1 MGNEP
6 KNGDYVAYIEAL
18 QRESLSR
25 LTRSGLSPIESDP
38 NLGAQLNPEVPVAEI
53 FEQPQDTAPQKR
65 ATYSFRIQNRLSRSG
80 KPSSQPV
87 KAERKSV
94 LGFNPSTVKFFG
106 IVIMGFTLFSTIPLM
121 NEGLLTSD
129 DDIKRLVIIMLAIG
143 YGLFSLGRKN
153 GG

>member
-38 NLGAQLNPEVPVAEI
+38 NLEAQLNPEVPVAEI

-65 ATYSFRIQNRLSRSG
+65 ATYSFRIQNRLSRSD

-94 LGFNPSTVKFFG
+94 FGFNPSAVKFFG